1 MTRWAITVDLNRC
14 VGCQTCT
21 SSCKHANATSPGVQ
35 WRKVLDF
42 EVGAFPDVTRAFVPV
57 GCMHCDEPS
66 CLEVCPSTAT
76 RKRDD
81 GIVTIDYDI
90 CIGCGYCIIACPYQA
105 RYRVDAP
112 EPAYGKGRQMRH
124 EAVKADP
131 KLLGVAQKCTFCVDR
146 IDSGLAAGLTPGV
159 DEAATPA
166 CIASCISGALQMGD
180 LDDPDSNVSQL
191 LAGHEH
197 SRMHE
202 DLGNGPGFYYLHD
215 QASDNA
221 APVGPPPM
229 VEDPPGLAAVS
240 PKLQQSWDW
249 RAAMNFILGGS
260 GTGLF
265 IANLMA
271 SPQTGPASWW
281 IAFLALAMVGIG
293 LAHVWAE
300 IGKPMRFLNV
310 YRHPQM
316 SWMTREAM
324 IALPFFGFG
333 GLAWLMGV
341 TNFGPA
347 YTAAGL
353 GAVFALAFV
362 YAQGRI
368 LMAAKGIPLWR
379 RPEIVGLIMATG
391 LAEGAGLLAVLA
403 VVTGAGTPGW
413 LPIALLLLI
422 AFRFASW
429 LRYRSAVRWEGAPTR
444 AIVALD
450 AWPVLTTLPQLAL
463 AVLALVA
470 LLPFWAPVAELA
482 LFLAGLGVAASGWA
496 FKFNLITKAAFD
508 QGYASNRMPARG
520 AGESR
525 TGLQPGWTRA

>member
-21 SSCKHANATSPGVQ
+21 SSCKHANATTPGVQ

-42 EVGAFPDVTRAFVPV
+42 EVGAFPDVSRAFVPV
-57 GCMHCDEPS
+57 GCMHCEEPS

-90 CIGCGYCIIACPYQA
+90 CIGCGYCIVACPYQA

-124 EAVKADP
+124 EAVTADP

-146 IDSGLAAGLTPGV
+146 IDSGLTAGLIPGV

-180 LDDPDSNVSQL
+180 LDDPESNVSQL
-191 LAGHEH
+191 LASHQH

-215 QASDNA
+215 QASDQA

-229 VEDPPGLAAVS
+229 VENPPGLAAVS
-240 PKLQQSWDW
+240 PKLQQHWDW

-265 IANLMA
+265 AANMLA
-271 SPQTGPASWW
+271 GPASWW

-300 IGKPMRFLNV
+300 IGKKLRFLNV
-310 YRHPQM
+310 FRHPQK
-316 SWMTREAM
+316 SWMSREAL
-324 IALPFFGFG
+324 IALPFFALG
-333 GLAWLMGV
+333 GLAWLMGLSDI
-341 TNFGPA
+341 GPA
-347 YTAAGL
+347 RLFGAFAAI
-353 GAVFALAFV
+353 FALAFL

-368 LMAAKGIPLWR
+368 LRASKGIPLWR
-379 RPEIVGLIMATG
+379 RPEIVALIVATG
-391 LAEGAGLLAVLA
+391 LTEGVGMLAALLVMAERGAPDWLAGALVILLAIRL
-403 VVTGAGTPGW
+403 GTW
-413 LPIALLLLI
+413 LH
-422 AFRFASW
+422 
-429 LRYRSAVRWEGAPTR
+429 YRNAVRWNGAPSK
-444 AIVALD
+444 AIAALD
-450 AWPVLTTLPQLAL
+450 AWPVMGALAQLAL
-463 AVLALVA
+463 MGLALVA
-470 LLPFWAPVAELA
+470 VVPVWQPIGELT
-482 LFLAGLGVAASGWA
+482 LFGAGLGAAMTGWA
-496 FKFNLITKAAFD
+496 FKFNLVTKAAYD
-508 QGYASNRMPARG
+508 QGYAINRMPARG
-520 AGESR
+520 AGKSR
-525 TGLQPGWTRA
+525 AGLQPGWSRA